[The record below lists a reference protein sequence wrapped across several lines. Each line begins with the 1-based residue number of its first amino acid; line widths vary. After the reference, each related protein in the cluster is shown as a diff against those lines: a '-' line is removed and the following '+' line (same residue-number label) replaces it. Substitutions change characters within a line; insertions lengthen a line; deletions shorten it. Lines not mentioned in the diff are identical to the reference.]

1 MDPAVRLIR
10 VSNAVVQQL
19 ARLAR
24 ETTTLTDLNTVELR
38 IGEAQQLY
46 PELWR
51 HLDEARA
58 LLAERG
64 RDVSR
69 FDVVRAAEGQVL
81 IGAVAERREYRVVQD
96 AIIDEI
102 LKQEGTTLE
111 DVVVAEVLRGV
122 TIDIKAAR
130 FNVEGF
136 RRAAAATH
144 TLAAALPEVDWHA
157 LDRIEAEELARVG
170 RLGPSHRSIVRWGA
184 IGAAIIAAIVIGW
197 LILRG
202 DEQPPRDERQTMI
215 AERKAQIEKLTAEL
229 GASCD
234 TAKAQELAHLLVL
247 DGRVRAARELRAR
260 CKLPQPGRRAGSDA
274 SQ

>member
-1 MDPAVRLIR
+1 M
-10 VSNAVVQQL
+10 SNAVVQQL
-19 ARLAR
+19 ARPAR

-38 IGEAQQLY
+38 IGQAQQLY

-81 IGAVAERREYRVVQD
+81 IGAVAERREHRVVQD
-96 AIIDEI
+96 ALIDEL
-102 LKQEGTTLE
+102 LKQEDVTLE
-111 DVVVAEVLRGV
+111 DVVVGEVLRGL
-122 TIDIKAAR
+122 TIDIQAAR
-130 FNVEGF
+130 FNIEGF
-136 RRAAAATH
+136 HRAAAATH
-144 TLAAALPEVDWHA
+144 A
-157 LDRIEAEELARVG
+157 
-170 RLGPSHRSIVRWGA
+170 
-184 IGAAIIAAIVIGW
+184 
-197 LILRG
+197 
-202 DEQPPRDERQTMI
+202 
-215 AERKAQIEKLTAEL
+215 
-229 GASCD
+229 
-234 TAKAQELAHLLVL
+234 L